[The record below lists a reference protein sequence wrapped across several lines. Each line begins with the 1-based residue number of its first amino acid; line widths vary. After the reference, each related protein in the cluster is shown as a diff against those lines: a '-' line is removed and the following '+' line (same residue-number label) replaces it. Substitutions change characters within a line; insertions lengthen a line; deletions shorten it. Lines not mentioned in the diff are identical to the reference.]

1 MTSHSLPIGHILREG
16 LIPGLALLAIML
28 LCPSY
33 SQGQGISD
41 ARQNPA
47 VTFLTPAQAY
57 ELLSS
62 RARDLVILDI
72 RTPGEF
78 ATGHIKGAIN
88 VDYRSG
94 AFAWEIGRLDR
105 SRTYLVYCRT
115 GRRTAGAIDIMTG
128 LGFAR
133 IIQVAGDIE
142 GWKAAGLPLVTLQG
156 RK

>member
-1 MTSHSLPIGHILREG
+1 MEPHLLRIRQILGEG
-16 LIPGLALLAIML
+16 LIPALAVLAIIF
-28 LCPSY
+28 LCSPY
-33 SQGQGISD
+33 SRGQGLSF
-41 ARQNPA
+41 AGHNPA
-47 VTFLTPAQAY
+47 VTLLTPGQAY

-88 VDYRSG
+88 MDYRSG
-94 AFAWEIGRLDR
+94 AFAREIGRLDR

-115 GRRTAGAIDIMTG
+115 GRRTAGAIDIMTA
-128 LGFAR
+128 LGFRR

-142 GWKAAGLPLVTLQG
+142 GWKAAGLPLVTPP
-156 RK
+156 RRE

>member
-1 MTSHSLPIGHILREG
+1 MASQLSRIRQILKA
-16 LIPGLALLAIML
+16 ALLPGVTVLAVVL
-28 LCPSY
+28 LCSSY
-33 SQGQGISD
+33 SQGQRLSGSGH
-41 ARQNPA
+41 NPV
-47 VTFLTPAQAY
+47 VTLLTPGQAY
-57 ELLSS
+57 QLLSS

-88 VDYRSG
+88 IDYRSG
-94 AFAWEIGRLDR
+94 AFAREIGRLDR

-128 LGFAR
+128 LGFRR

-142 GWKAAGLPLVTLQG
+142 GWKAAGLPLVTK
-156 RK
+156 R

>member
-1 MTSHSLPIGHILREG
+1 MVLHILNVRQI
-16 LIPGLALLAIML
+16 LKTVL
-28 LCPSY
+28 LCGISVLAVVLLCSPY
-33 SQGQGISD
+33 SRGQGLSF
-41 ARQNPA
+41 AGHNPA
-47 VTFLTPAQAY
+47 VTLLTPGQAY

-88 VDYRSG
+88 MDYRSG
-94 AFAWEIGRLDR
+94 AFAREIGRLDR

-115 GRRTAGAIDIMTG
+115 GRRTAGAIDIMTA
-128 LGFAR
+128 LGFRR

-142 GWKAAGLPLVTLQG
+142 GWKAAGLPLVTPPG
-156 RK
+156 RE